1 MEVTG
6 IQMETLHLIYALF
19 IGMTIGSFLNVVA
32 WRVPR
37 GESIIRPGSRC
48 TSCGSAIKWYDNI
61 PALSW
66 FILRGRCRNCGARF
80 SIRYAL
86 IELLTGLLFAGVFL
100 EFGISWLFLKNIVF
114 VSLLICV
121 VLTDI
126 DHWIILDSVS
136 LGGIIVGLAF
146 SLAPGGTGIL
156 PSLLTAAGTFSLF
169 LLIRILSNLILKRR
183 PGYTL
188 APEGYEDE
196 TDEFQGGMGWGDIK
210 LAGMIGAFLGPS
222 SAAVALFIAFLT
234 GSLTGIAAMIAGRN
248 RRLPIPFGPFL
259 ALGAAVAVF
268 AGQDI
273 WQFYLTVGSY
283 F

>member
-6 IQMETLHLIYALF
+6 IQMETLHLIYALI

-66 FILRGRCRNCGARF
+66 FILRGRCRNCGASF

-86 IELLTGLLFAGVFL
+86 VELLTGLLFAGVFL

-136 LGGIIVGLAF
+136 LGGIIVGLSF

-156 PSLLTAAGTFSLF
+156 PSLLTAAGTFLLF